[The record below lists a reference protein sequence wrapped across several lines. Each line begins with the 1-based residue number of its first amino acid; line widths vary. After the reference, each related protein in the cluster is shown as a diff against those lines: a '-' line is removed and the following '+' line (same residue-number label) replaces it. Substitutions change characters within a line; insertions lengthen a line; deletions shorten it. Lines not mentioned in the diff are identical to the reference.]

1 MHNCGNEAAMSPRLP
16 FRNLEPAFFSGLLDD
31 PVLLL
36 NTRPTGRGILF
47 DCGQIHHLAKRVLKS
62 IDALFITH
70 AHMDHFMGVDTM
82 IRHNHVSPRTI
93 ELYGPSGITAKMAA
107 KFSGYD
113 WNLTE
118 KYWCSFRVHEIF
130 PDRIATSLFSGPKGF
145 THRLQ
150 SEIPRTDKIVYR
162 NNYLQVEAD
171 LCDHKI
177 PVLVFR
183 ITEQPSFHV
192 DEGKIEQAGLIKGEW
207 LRVLKKR
214 FYQGNPGRKPLK
226 VLQLRYGSLVEKL
239 IEDSGALYEMIRKEQ
254 PPASIGYLTDIGFSD
269 ENIQKVRSLMQGVTL
284 LVCECS
290 FLAEDQAKARISAHL
305 CTSDVNALL
314 NKLRPL
320 YFLPMHLSKSY
331 IHDWRRLYDELIL
344 PPDVTLLHLPEHLTP
359 RPLLTHEAVRLCKAG
374 TVVRA

>member
-1 MHNCGNEAAMSPRLP
+1 MSPRLP

-36 NTRPTGRGILF
+36 NTRPTGRGILI

-70 AHMDHFMGVDTM
+70 AHMDHFMGIDTM

-93 ELYGPSGITAKMAA
+93 ELFGPPGITEKMAA

-118 KYWCSFRVHEIF
+118 QSWCSFRVHEIF

-145 THRLQ
+145 ILGPQT
-150 SEIPRTDKIVYR
+150 EIPRTEKIIYR
-162 NNYLQVEAD
+162 SNYLQVEAD

-177 PVLVFR
+177 PVLIFR
-183 ITEQPSFHV
+183 ITEQPSFHI
-192 DEGKIEQAGLIKGEW
+192 DEEKIERAGLLKGEW
-207 LRVLKKR
+207 LRELKKR
-214 FYQGNPGRKPLK
+214 FYQGNPGREPLK
-226 VLQLRYGSLVEKL
+226 VLQLRDGSAVEKL
-239 IEDSGALYEMIRKEQ
+239 IEDSRALYELIRKEQ
-254 PPASIGYLTDIGFSD
+254 PPASIGYLTDIGYSD
-269 ENIQKVRSLMQGVTL
+269 ENIQKVSTLMRGLTL

-305 CTSDVNALL
+305 CASDVTILL
-314 NKLRPL
+314 DSLRPSF
-320 YFLPMHLSKSY
+320 FLPMHLSKSY
-331 IHDWRRLYDELIL
+331 IHDWRRIYDELII
-344 PPDVTLLHLPEHLTP
+344 PPDVTLLQLPEYLTP
-359 RPLLTHEAVRLCKAG
+359 RPLLTHEVVRLCRKNNRSYPG
-374 TVVRA
+374 TTS

>member
-1 MHNCGNEAAMSPRLP
+1 MSPRLP
-16 FRNLEPAFFSGLLDD
+16 FRNIEPAFFSGLLDD

-70 AHMDHFMGVDTM
+70 AHMDHFMGIDTM

-93 ELYGPSGITAKMAA
+93 ELYGPPGITAKMAA

-118 KYWCSFRVHEIF
+118 EYWCSFRVHEIF
-130 PDRIATSLFSGPKGF
+130 HDRIETSLFSGPKGF

-150 SEIPRTDKIVYR
+150 TEIPRTDKIIYR
-162 NNYLQVEAD
+162 SNYLQVEAD

-192 DEGKIEQAGLIKGEW
+192 DEGKIERAGLIKGEW

-214 FYQGNPGRKPLK
+214 FYHGNPGNKPLK
-226 VLQLRYGSLVEKL
+226 VVQLRYGMLVEKL
-239 IEDSGALYEMIRKEQ
+239 IEDSGALYEMIRKEHA
-254 PPASIGYLTDIGFSD
+254 PASIGYLTDISFSD
-269 ENIQKVRSLMQGVTL
+269 ENIQKVQTLMQGITL

-305 CTSDVNALL
+305 CTSDVNVLL
-314 NKLRPL
+314 DRLRPM

-331 IHDWRRLYDELIL
+331 IHDWRRLYDELIIS
-344 PPDVTLLHLPEHLTP
+344 PDVTLLQLPEHLTP

-374 TVVRA
+374 IAFCP

>member
-1 MHNCGNEAAMSPRLP
+1 MGPRLP

-36 NTRPTGRGILF
+36 NTRPTGRGILI

-62 IDALFITH
+62 IDALFVTH
-70 AHMDHFMGVDTM
+70 AHMDHFMGIDTM

-93 ELYGPSGITAKMAA
+93 ELYGPPGITEKMAA

-118 KYWCSFRVHEIF
+118 QYWCSFRVHEIYS
-130 PDRIATSLFSGPKGF
+130 DRIATSLFPGPEGF
-145 THRLQ
+145 LRRRETEL
-150 SEIPRTDKIVYR
+150 PRPDKIIYR

-183 ITEQPSFHV
+183 ITERPSFQV
-192 DEGKIEQAGLIKGEW
+192 DEGKIEQAGLLKGEW

-214 FYQGNPGRKPLK
+214 FYHGNPGGEPLK
-226 VLQLRYGSLVEKL
+226 VLQLRQGRAVEKL

-254 PPASIGYLTDIGFSD
+254 PPASIGYITDIGFSD
-269 ENIQKVRSLMQGVTL
+269 ENIQKVSTLMQGVTL
-284 LVCECS
+284 LACECS
-290 FLAEDQAKARISAHL
+290 FLAEDRAKARISAHL
-305 CTSDVNALL
+305 CTSDVNLL
-314 NKLRPL
+314 VDRLRPSF
-320 YFLPMHLSKSY
+320 FLPTHLSKSY
-331 IHDWRRLYDELIL
+331 IHDWRRLYDELVI
-344 PPDVTLLHLPEHLTP
+344 PPDVTLLQLPERLTP
-359 RPLLTHEAVRLCKAG
+359 RPLLTHEAARLCRAE
-374 TVVRA
+374 TVFRP

>member
-1 MHNCGNEAAMSPRLP
+1 MSSRLP
-16 FRNLEPAFFSGLLDD
+16 FRNLEPTFFSGLLDD

-36 NTRPTGRGILF
+36 NTRPTGRGILI

-62 IDALFITH
+62 IDALFISH
-70 AHMDHFMGVDTM
+70 AHMDHFMGIDTM

-93 ELYGPSGITAKMAA
+93 ELYGPPGITAKMAA

-118 KYWCSFRVHEIF
+118 EYWCSFRVHEIF

-145 THRLQ
+145 TGRLLN
-150 SEIPRTDKIVYR
+150 EIPRTDMIIYR
-162 NNYLQVEAD
+162 SSYLQVEAD
-171 LCDHKI
+171 LCDHKM

-192 DEGKIEQAGLIKGEW
+192 DEGKIERAGLIKGEW
-207 LRVLKKR
+207 LRVLKKH
-214 FYQGNPGRKPLK
+214 FYHGNPGRESLK
-226 VLQLRYGSLVEKL
+226 VLQLRHGRPVETLK
-239 IEDSGALYEMIRKEQ
+239 DSGSLYEMIRKEQ
-254 PPASIGYLTDIGFSD
+254 PPPSVGYLTDIGFSD
-269 ENIQKVRSLMQGVTL
+269 ENIQKVCALMQGITL

-305 CTSDVNALL
+305 CTSDVNVLL
-314 NKLRPL
+314 DRLRPG

-331 IHDWRRLYDELIL
+331 IHDCRRLYDELII
-344 PPDVTLLHLPEHLTP
+344 PADVTLLQLPEHLTP
-359 RPLLTHEAVRLCKAG
+359 RPLLTHEAVRLCTAG
-374 TVVRA
+374 CAFRP